1 MGSNKFQG
9 VSPEATLREAKEWLR
24 KRLYKGERCPCCN
37 QMAKMYER
45 KLYSSMAAAL
55 IYFYK
60 SFDHSKFH
68 HKSDLLKNKSLAT
81 TLGGGDFAKLA
92 LWGLIEE
99 MPKRECE
106 DKRTSGYWKI
116 TQKGIDFVQA
126 KLQITSH
133 VRIYDGKVF
142 GFTGDKVLVSDC
154 LGKRFSYAE
163 LMGHLP
169 SNGGDNNG

>member
-1 MGSNKFQG
+1 MNKKLN
-9 VSPEATLREAKEWLR
+9 PNATLKEAKDWLR
-24 KRLYKGERCPCCN
+24 ARLGKGERCPCCN
-37 QMAKMYER
+37 QLAKMYER
-45 KLYSSMAAAL
+45 KLYSSMAAAI

-68 HKSDLLKNKSLAT
+68 HKSELLKNQALAT

-99 MPKRECE
+99 KPKDTSE

-116 TQKGIDFVQA
+116 SQKGIDFVLGKQR
-126 KLQITSH
+126 LPSH

-142 GFTGDKVLVSDC
+142 GFTGDKVLVTDC
-154 LGKRFSYAE
+154 LGKKFSYVE
-163 LMGHLP
+163 LMGLKATDGGGE
-169 SNGGDNNG
+169 NG

>member
-1 MGSNKFQG
+1 MNKKLN
-9 VSPEATLREAKEWLR
+9 PNATLKEAKDWLR
-24 KRLYKGERCPCCN
+24 ARLGKGERCPCCN
-37 QMAKMYER
+37 QLAKMYER
-45 KLYSSMAAAL
+45 KLYSSMAAAI

-68 HKSDLLKNKSLAT
+68 HKSELLKNKALAT

-99 MPKRECE
+99 KPKDTSE

-116 TQKGIDFVQA
+116 THKGIDFVLG
-126 KLQITSH
+126 KVSLPSH

-142 GFTGDKVLVSDC
+142 GFKGDKVLVTDC
-154 LGKRFSYAE
+154 LGKRFSYTE
-163 LMGHLP
+163 LMGH
-169 SNGGDNNG
+169 GGIQP